1 MNSNELALFAPSL
14 PAWALYPVIGL
25 TAVFVV
31 LAMVRMRNRSAAF
44 MIGAAWIRLVMQ
56 ALHAITYR
64 PLVAGMSANAVGSIG
79 LFLVGLLTINWRHL
93 ALRFLLPF
101 YVLIAI
107 AVVSAIANNGPWNG
121 LITVVTKYGF
131 LIVVTLSVYNALQ
144 SAKGGAFMSA
154 MLWSF
159 APVLLLQGLSVAL
172 GVAKATETDASS
184 VSYIGG
190 FNHEAVFSVIL
201 ATCLTIAVFNE
212 RMNKMTK
219 FAIVAACVGGIV
231 LANYRTTLVAIAP
244 LLLVYFGF
252 SSIHRFPERDRPF
265 IVSFAF
271 VLVILAVGLAATL
284 FASRFQDVAVL
295 FSGDVNLIKPPHEY
309 SVDETRLLS
318 GRPRIWSMYI
328 YGWSL
333 GTPLQHV
340 IGFGPESWSLIF
352 PLYAHNT
359 LVNYLFEFGLVG
371 VVGVLYLWLSMLAAA
386 FRVRHQH
393 RPILIGAHVMFLTL
407 NMSTMPMWM
416 IEGNM
421 LYGIICGYTLYLL
434 SQSKAAPKPQPRAPT
449 RRPMPRPPFARGA

>member
-1 MNSNELALFAPSL
+1 MNSNVPGLYVPSL
-14 PAWALYPVIGL
+14 PAWALYSVIAL

-31 LAMVRMRNRSAAF
+31 LAMARMRNRAAAF
-44 MIGAAWIRLVMQ
+44 MIGASWLRLVMQ
-56 ALHAITYR
+56 SMHAVTYR
-64 PLVAGMSANAVGSIG
+64 PLIAGMSANAAASIG

-107 AVVSAIANNGPWNG
+107 ACVSALANNGPWDG
-121 LITVVTKYGF
+121 LITVVTKYGY
-131 LIVVTLSVYNALQ
+131 LIVVTLSVYSALQ
-144 SAKGGAFMSA
+144 SAKGGAFMTA
-154 MLWSF
+154 LLLAF
-159 APVLLLQGLSVAL
+159 APVLLLQALSVVL
-172 GVAKATETDASS
+172 GVAKTTETDISA

-201 ATCLTIAVFNE
+201 ATCLTVVCFNE
-212 RMNKMTK
+212 RLNRVVK
-219 FAIVAACVGGIV
+219 FALVAACVGGIV

-252 SSIHRFPERDRPF
+252 SSLHNFPARDRPF
-265 IVSFAF
+265 IISLAA
-271 VLVILAVGLAATL
+271 VLVVLALGVVATM
-284 FASRFQDVAVL
+284 FATRFEDVAVL

-309 SVDETRLLS
+309 SVAETRLLS

-328 YGWSL
+328 YAWSL
-333 GTPLQHV
+333 GGPLQHV
-340 IGFGPESWSLIF
+340 IGFGPESWSQIF

-359 LVNYLFEFGLVG
+359 LVNYLFEFGIVG
-371 VVGVLYLWLSMLAAA
+371 VIGVLFLWLSMLGAA
-386 FRVRHQH
+386 FRVRHHH
-393 RPILIGAHVMFLTL
+393 RPILIGAHFMFLTL

-434 SQSKAAPKPQPRAPT
+434 SAQSAGKQSQQPPQQ
-449 RRPMPRPPFARGA
+449 RPAPRPPFARRA